1 MCSSDLRGKYIRKYR
16 DVMDK
21 LELKA
26 YGKINLGLDVIRK
39 RPDGYHDL
47 DMVMQMVDVYDDVT
61 LTRLE
66 GTEIVVRTDTAV
78 LSNGKDNLAY
88 MAAKMLMDEFGI
100 VQGLEITIRKRI
112 PIAGGMAGGSSDC
125 AATLTGV
132 NQMFNLELS
141 KEELMERG
149 VRLGADV
156 PYCILGG
163 TAIARGIGE
172 ILTPLPTPPKCHVI
186 IAKPPVSVSTAF
198 VYGNI
203 KPDEIEKRPDIEAMV
218 SAIKAQDLYKLA
230 KSLYNVMEDITVP
243 QYPVIQEIK
252 TIMLENGALNSIMSG
267 SGPTV
272 FGLYDDIEKAEQ
284 TVKLLKAKGLTE
296 QLYLTKFI

>member
-1 MCSSDLRGKYIRKYR
+1 
-16 DVMDK
+16 MDK

-47 DMVMQMVDVYDDVT
+47 DMVMQMVDVHDDVT

-230 KSLYNVMEDITVP
+230 ESLYNVMEDITVP

-284 TVKLLKAKGLTE
+284 TVKLLKAKELTE